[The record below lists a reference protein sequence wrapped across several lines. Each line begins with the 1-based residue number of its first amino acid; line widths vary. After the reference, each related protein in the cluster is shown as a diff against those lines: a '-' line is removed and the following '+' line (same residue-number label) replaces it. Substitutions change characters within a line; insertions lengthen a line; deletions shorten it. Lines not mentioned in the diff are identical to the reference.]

1 MRTAIS
7 VGALALTLGG
17 VLLAVA
23 PTPVSAVARAGDCEG
38 GGLLGGVTGG
48 LCEAI
53 GAVNNAV
60 NNTVSGTLNNTVGG
74 GVGDLVGHGLGDTLD
89 SAVNGAAKGL
99 AVAPPPDVLPSGD
112 DGYGQTMETPSYA
125 TKDEKNPKDDNS
137 KKDDKSGK
145 AQSSEASALA
155 PESIL
160 DQPRQALLPEAVPEL
175 FMSPWDENAE
185 DASDVGDPPDP
196 KDAGDAA
203 DADAAPPQNP
213 GNACSPLADSPGCAG
228 TSANAAP
235 KESAAPQSSPSPTPS
250 SGGGA
255 VPAEETAR
263 WLPEEPVRPAQ
274 PRRRATVSDG
284 GTGGGGDRADGR
296 PESSGSETRP
306 PVVDAEAPRLDLLW
320 PAGPV
325 MRKLQRTVTPTRSPD
340 PLGTAFTTALLAAA
354 ILAVRLLYVRRIS
367 EKSIPLEPLRMKRHR
382 TA

>member
-7 VGALALTLGG
+7 VGALTLTLGG
-17 VLLAVA
+17 MLLAVA

-38 GGLLGGVTGG
+38 GGLLGGVTDG
-48 LCEAI
+48 LCEAV

-60 NNTVSGTLNNTVGG
+60 SGTLNDTVGG
-74 GVGDLVGHGLGDTLD
+74 GVSDLVGDALG
-89 SAVNGAAKGL
+89 SAVSGAAKGL

-125 TKDEKNPKDDNS
+125 TKDGKNPKDDNS

-175 FMSPWDENAE
+175 FMTPWDEAAE

-196 KDAGDAA
+196 KDPKDAGDVG
-203 DADAAPPQNP
+203 DADAAPPQSP

-235 KESAAPQSSPSPTPS
+235 KESATPQASPSPTPS
-250 SGGGA
+250 HDGGA
-255 VPAEETAR
+255 VPAEESAR
-263 WLPEEPVRPAQ
+263 WLTDEPVRPAQ
-274 PRRRATVSDG
+274 SRRRAVETDERG
-284 GTGGGGDRADGR
+284 DGGGDRAEGR
-296 PESSGSETRP
+296 QESSGSENQP

-340 PLGTAFTTALLAAA
+340 PLGTAFTMTLLVAA

>member
-38 GGLLGGVTGG
+38 GGLLGGVTDG
-48 LCEAI
+48 LCEAV

-60 NNTVSGTLNNTVGG
+60 NGALNNTVG
-74 GVGDLVGHGLGDTLD
+74 GVGDLVGHGLGDTLGG
-89 SAVNGAAKGL
+89 AVSDAAKGL

-112 DGYGQTMETPSYA
+112 DGYGQTMETPSYV
-125 TKDEKNPKDDNS
+125 TKDGKNPKGDNS

-175 FMSPWDENAE
+175 FMTPWDENAE

-203 DADAAPPQNP
+203 DAAPPQSP

-235 KESAAPQSSPSPTPS
+235 KESATPQASPSPTPS
-250 SGGGA
+250 SDGGA

-274 PRRRATVSDG
+274 PRRRTTVSDG

-296 PESSGSETRP
+296 AESSDSETQP

-340 PLGTAFTTALLAAA
+340 PLGTAFTMALLVAA

>member
-38 GGLLGGVTGG
+38 GGLLGGVTAG
-48 LCEAI
+48 LCEAV

-60 NNTVSGTLNNTVGG
+60 NNAVSGTLNSTLNSTVGG
-74 GVGDLVGHGLGDTLD
+74 GVGDLVGHGLGDTLG
-89 SAVNGAAKGL
+89 GAAKGL

-137 KKDDKSGK
+137 KKDNKSGK
-145 AQSSEASALA
+145 AQSSEASVLA

-175 FMSPWDENAE
+175 FTTPWDEDTE
-185 DASDVGDPPDP
+185 DAGDVGDPPDP
-196 KDAGDAA
+196 KDAGDVT
-203 DADAAPPQNP
+203 DADATPPQSP

-235 KESAAPQSSPSPTPS
+235 KENATPQTSPSPTPS
-250 SGGGA
+250 SDGGA

-284 GTGGGGDRADGR
+284 GTGGGGDRADRR
-296 PESSGSETRP
+296 PESSDSETRP

-325 MRKLQRTVTPTRSPD
+325 MRKLQRAVTPTRAPD
-340 PLGTAFTTALLAAA
+340 PLGTAFTTALLVAA

-367 EKSIPLEPLRMKRHR
+367 ERSIPLEPLRMKRHR